1 MFVKS
6 SCLWLLVAALGA
18 SSSPLSGPTSQPV
31 AVGTSPA
38 DISTFIDDFVN
49 QWKSSHPDLD
59 SAELQRVLVSAEQA
73 KVSLLSTTSGEL
85 EERSPLKRDLHPTSP
100 APPVPPFVP
109 RHRRQ
114 LQTAGNSTSGIS
126 GANSTVLEAR
136 SLVRKAQQEA
146 SARNK
151 ERFANPRTNAY
162 WAKHG
167 SGAAGL
173 RARAD
178 DLAAFAINET
188 IAVAAAIV
196 AEADYAHNV
205 PVEYPPLPDDIRQLK
220 EQMFGPAGADAGA
233 SAAAGSLGKRALST
247 FWMEDISHTGK
258 VPFGGSA
265 NDGYKVFRN
274 VKDYGAKG
282 DGKTDDTEAINRAMS
297 DQNRCG
303 NNCGASTVKPAIVY
317 FPSGT
322 YLVSTPI
329 IAYYNTQIIG
339 NANVRP
345 IIKAAKSF
353 TGLGVISVD
362 EYTGG
367 NGGAEQW
374 YINQNNFL
382 RQLRNFIVDVQDADM
397 DDVAG
402 LHWQVAQATSI
413 QNVDFYQSPSTDK
426 HHMGIFAENGSGGFM
441 GDMTFFNGEIGIRC
455 GNQQFTSINMVFV
468 GCRTGIDMLWD
479 WGWTWKGLL
488 MSTAENGIRM
498 SGDFRGGSIIVMDS
512 FLLGMSKGISVS
524 TPVGNTPSEK
534 FTITLDN
541 VEVFGVGKAVDHETD
556 GAQLE
561 GGSRVIR
568 SWVVGKV
575 YDEKNP
581 SGTYQSGPLSALHP
595 TEGSLMK
602 GGAYY
607 RRQKPQYENL
617 VASDFINAGT
627 LAKGDGVTDDTFAL
641 SINLA
646 LAAVTRR
653 PLYIPFGSYLV
664 KSTLQIPVGSVIV
677 GECWAQ
683 IVANGESY
691 SDADSPYTMVRVGDW
706 GEKGSVEI
714 QDLVFTTKGPTPGAV
729 LMEWN
734 MAEDLQG
741 SAAMWDSH
749 FRIGGAMGTGLTA
762 ADCPKLT
769 GTINP
774 KCVAGSMLLHM
785 TGSSSGYLENVWA
798 WVADHDFDSGPAQ
811 TQIDIYVARG
821 ILIESKGGP
830 VWLYGTASEHCV
842 FYQYL
847 LLGAQDV
854 FMGNIQTESP
864 YYLPKPKAPA
874 PFTDQVGLF
883 NGDPDFSECPESEP
897 HCAAAWALMISGS
910 TNVHIFGA
918 GLYNWF
924 DDYTQDCIDTQ
935 TCQKHLVHVEESG
948 QIWFYNLYTIGSA
961 NMIDAEGSDPIPAKD
976 NINTNE
982 HPFTS
987 VINAW
992 LLSSSGSGNVDNDLA
1007 DQVILGTMLP
1017 PCPSKYNTLENVE
1030 KSKSSIPQHCLD
1042 KYLLQTQLNTLGT
1055 ALSDYNSIL
1064 RDGYDDKFKAY
1075 QRSVLQQVPDQIN
1088 KFMEG
1093 AQASGNWTCTETRT
1107 VICCRGCQNHAACTN
1122 PMCDFST
1129 DCKPGTTKKT
1139 TTVNCPASISN
1150 NLREQL
1156 PVPVETTY
1164 TLKNEQGFWEGL
1176 MAAYGIPQDWV
1187 NIGERLAY
1195 FGKGCEGVAGDRT
1208 SPDTSTECFKKSSV
1222 YWHNF
1227 PTMKPGAAMDDPK
1240 DSVSKS
1246 YDTFK
1251 NIYDRATV
1259 SLGFAQWNLYEASS
1273 TDMLATAALP
1283 AMLLTDAVDNMRQI
1297 AKAGEEII
1305 ERERKQNI
1313 LFWLNMVLM
1322 MIPAAGQVASSLGRV
1337 AIAVALRVVGEAAT
1351 AALTLYELVDDPKNA
1366 LMTMMG
1372 FFLGGGV
1379 SRQPF
1384 REAAAIRRGMPKS
1397 QFEKLP
1403 PRIRTDLGRI
1413 QTVRNVCRARS

>member
-18 SSSPLSGPTSQPV
+18 SSSPLAGPTSQPV

-85 EERSPLKRDLHPTSP
+85 GEPSPLKRDLHPTSP

-109 RHRRQ
+109 RHRRP

-136 SLVRKAQQEA
+136 SLVRKAQQET

-178 DLAAFAINET
+178 DVAALAINET

-196 AEADYAHNV
+196 AEADYAHNI

-220 EQMFGPAGADAGA
+220 EQMFGPAGAEAGA

-265 NDGYKVFRN
+265 NDGYMVFRN
-274 VKDYGAKG
+274 IKDYGAKG

-303 NNCGASTVKPAIVY
+303 NNSGASTVKPAIVY

-322 YLVSTPI
+322 YLVSTLI
-329 IAYYNTQIIG
+329 IAYYDTQMIG
-339 NANVRP
+339 NANFRP

-353 TGLGVISVD
+353 TGLGVISVN

-402 LHWQVAQATSI
+402 LHWQVAQATNI

-441 GDMTFFNGEIGIRC
+441 GDMTFFDGEIGIRC
-455 GNQQFTSINMVFV
+455 GNQQFTSINMVLV

-488 MSTAENGIRM
+488 MSTTENGIRM
-498 SGDFRGGSIIVMDS
+498 SGDFRGVSIIVMDS

-568 SWVVGKV
+568 FWVVGKV

-617 VASDFINAGT
+617 VASDFINAST
-627 LAKGDGVTDDTFAL
+627 LAK
-641 SINLA
+641 
-646 LAAVTRR
+646 
-653 PLYIPFGSYLV
+653 
-664 KSTLQIPVGSVIV
+664 

-691 SDADSPYTMVRVGDW
+691 SDADSPDTMVRVGDW

-714 QDLVFTTKGPTPGAV
+714 QDLVFTTKSPTPGAV

-734 MAEDLQG
+734 MAKDLQG

-774 KCVAGSMLLHM
+774 KCVSGSMLLHM
-785 TGSSSGYLENVWA
+785 TGGSSGYLENVWA
-798 WVADHDFDSGPAQ
+798 WVADHDVDSGPAQ
-811 TQIDIYVARG
+811 TQIDIYIARG

-842 FYQYL
+842 SYQYL
-847 LLGAQDV
+847 LLEAQDV

-897 HCAAAWALMISGS
+897 HCAAAWAWMISGS

-948 QIWFYNLYTIGSA
+948 HIWFYNLYTIGSA

-987 VINAW
+987 VMNAW

-1007 DQVILGTMLP
+1007 DQVILGTMLS
-1017 PCPSKYNTLENVE
+1017 PCPSKYDTLEN
-1030 KSKSSIPQHCLD
+1030 
-1042 KYLLQTQLNTLGT
+1042 LNTLGT
-1055 ALSDYNSIL
+1055 ALSDYNSIF

-1107 VICCRGCQNHAACTN
+1107 
-1122 PMCDFST
+1122 
-1129 DCKPGTTKKT
+1129 PGTTKKT
-1139 TTVNCPASISN
+1139 TTVDCPASISN

-1240 DSVSKS
+1240 GQRQQVL
-1246 YDTFK
+1246 
-1251 NIYDRATV
+1251 RHR
-1259 SLGFAQWNLYEASS
+1259 NLDEASS

-1283 AMLLTDAVDNMRQI
+1283 AMLLTDAVNNIRQI

-1305 ERERKQNI
+1305 KRKRKQNI
-1313 LFWLNMVLM
+1313 LFWLNKVLM

-1366 LMTMMG
+1366 MMAMMG